1 MPHSFTSIV
10 ILFKVRE
17 IQHQLNYPSL
27 KEKQRSVYFVNS
39 KEYTVELAEIL
50 YFLTFQ

>member
-1 MPHSFTSIV
+1 MPHSSTSIV

-27 KEKQRSVYFVNS
+27 KEKQRSVFVNS
-39 KEYTVELAEIL
+39 KEYTVELASIL